1 MTFPFPHW
9 CQLYFDVN
17 FFYSLSPQASPSASL
32 SLAAPVNDN
41 LNDCIKCD
49 DTDVMMTKVALAA
62 ASRAEIQKAADHLPS
77 VGCVIRGFTVN
88 HLPVFSMGWNGFI
101 ANIDKKDVDAFKSR
115 YEPSKKRDRAVA
127 KRYCLHAEVQALNSL
142 PGNVLNATAYTTH
155 SPCLDCA
162 KLLCQRGIVRIF
174 YVFWLNGCETSI
186 ELFKEQDITC
196 MAFPHREL
204 ILRDFSIGFLKNTGI
219 NRGGT
224 ETDKPPG
231 ECPFSL
237 SSKDRKQK

>member
-32 SLAAPVNDN
+32 LVAAPVD
-41 LNDCIKCD
+41 DCIKCD
-49 DTDVMMTKVALAA
+49 DIDVMMTKVALAV
-62 ASRAEIQKAADHLPS
+62 ASCAEIQKAADHLPS
-77 VGCVIRGFTVN
+77 VGCVIRGFTLN
-88 HLPVFSMGWNGFI
+88 HLPVYSMGWNGII
-101 ANIDKKDVDAFKSR
+101 ANIDKKDLDAVKSC

-142 PGNVLNATAYTTH
+142 PGNVVDASAYITH
-155 SPCLDCA
+155 SPCQDCA
-162 KLLCQRGIVRIF
+162 KLLCHRGIVRIF

-186 ELFKEQDITC
+186 ELFEQQDITC
-196 MAFPHREL
+196 MAFPHRDV
-204 ILRDFSIGFLKNTGI
+204 ILRDFSLEFLKTTGI

-224 ETDKPPG
+224 DTDKLPG
-231 ECPFSL
+231 ECPSFV